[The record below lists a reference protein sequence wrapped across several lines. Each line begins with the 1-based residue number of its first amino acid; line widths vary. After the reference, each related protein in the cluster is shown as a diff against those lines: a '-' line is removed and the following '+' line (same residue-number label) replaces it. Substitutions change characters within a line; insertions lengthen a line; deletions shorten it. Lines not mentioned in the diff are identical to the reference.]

1 MASVAEIAPLS
12 TEFDV
17 PGTESKSVVEKEITA
32 LGKVIFEKATVGL
45 QSATQAVVSNV
56 PQMIQELTQEIE
68 SGSIKN
74 FNGAI
79 NKLNILIDKLGINLR
94 SYDTKLADAVDKFRG
109 NQEKLQQD
117 LARLREEGIKAEINE
132 RGTGIKF
139 LTRQEIVQREKEYK
153 EREKIIA
160 DEKQKRLDLV
170 QTIENTNRSD
180 KENIKARKD
189 LNKSIEKEQEL
200 KDKNAKESEV
210 LNNQTADTGRDMG
223 GFSKLAELKEAF
235 MVIPDTINEVA
246 GGFAQF
252 GKSLMSGFK
261 QFLFAPLKTIGRL
274 FKTIGNIFRSAR
286 ALIALKVIAVIAAF
300 QFFAEKIDFI
310 KEKFTGAFTAVLDG
324 ITGAFEKVKDFF
336 QGIVDWFRNSPVG
349 KFFGLDD
356 GAEERDEK
364 AAMEGTG
371 KYQSIE
377 GEGAVDISNDA
388 ELSGRDSKDP
398 IAPFYDNQSGEIIQ
412 PDNPNYFE
420 IKKRNVNT
428 SEQMLGDDG
437 KIIPMVNEPKSLLA
451 ERQVTGNVMADGSD
465 TSDALKFLQNEAQ
478 TMEKPVVTN
487 IQNNS
492 NVNSQQ
498 STGTTIAGFV
508 DHEPDTS
515 FKYVRKDNGDQYI

>member
-1 MASVAEIAPLS
+1 MASVAEIEPLS

-45 QSATQAVVSNV
+45 KSATQAVVSNV

-68 SGSIKN
+68 SGSIQS
-74 FNGAI
+74 FNTAI

-94 SYDTKLADAVDKFRG
+94 SYDTKLADAVDQFRG
-109 NQEKLQQD
+109 KQEKLQQD

-139 LTRQEIVQREKEYK
+139 LTRQEITQREKEFK

-160 DEKQKRLDLV
+160 DEQQKRLDLV
-170 QTIENTNRSD
+170 KTIENTNRSD

-200 KDKNAKESEV
+200 RDKNAKEGEV
-210 LNNQTADTGRDMG
+210 LRNQTADTGRDMG

-336 QGIVDWFRNSPVG
+336 QGIVDWFKNSAVG
-349 KFFGLDD
+349 KFFFG
-356 GAEERDEK
+356 DEDK
-364 AAMEGTG
+364 EKQDAVEGTG
-371 KYQSIE
+371 KNQSLE
-377 GEGAVDISNDA
+377 GEGAIDISNDA

-398 IAPFYDNQSGEIIQ
+398 ISPFFDKQSGEIIQ

-437 KIIPMVNEPKSLLA
+437 RIIPMASEPKSLLA

-515 FKYVRKDNGDQYI
+515 FKFVRRDNGDQYI

>member
-1 MASVAEIAPLS
+1 MASVAEIEPLS
-12 TEFDV
+12 TEFEV
-17 PGTESKSVVEKEITA
+17 PGTESKSAVEKEITA
-32 LGKVIFEKATVGL
+32 LGKVIFEKASVGL
-45 QSATQAVVSNV
+45 KSATQAVVSNV

-139 LTRQEIVQREKEYK
+139 LTRQEITQREKEFK

-160 DEKQKRLDLV
+160 DEQQKRLDLV
-170 QTIENTNRSD
+170 KTIENTNRSD

-200 KDKNAKESEV
+200 RDKNAKEGEV
-210 LNNQTADTGRDMG
+210 LSNQTADTGRDMG

-274 FKTIGNIFRSAR
+274 FKTIGNIFKSAR

-324 ITGAFEKVKDFF
+324 ITGVFEKVKNFF
-336 QGIVDWFRNSPVG
+336 QGIVDWFKNSAVG
-349 KFFGLDD
+349 KFFFGDD
-356 GAEERDEK
+356 DKEEQDAIK
-364 AAMEGTG
+364 GTG
-371 KYQSIE
+371 RNQSLE

-398 IAPFYDNQSGEIIQ
+398 IAPFFDKQSGQIIQ
-412 PDNPNYFE
+412 PDNPNYLD
-420 IKKRNVNT
+420 IKKQNLNT
-428 SEQMLGDDG
+428 SEQILDSDG
-437 KIIPMVNEPKSLLA
+437 KVVPIINEPKSLLA
-451 ERQVTGNVMADGSD
+451 ERQVVGNVMADGSD
-465 TSDALKFLQNEAQ
+465 TSDALKFLQNETQ

-492 NVNSQQ
+492 NVTSQNS
-498 STGTTIAGFV
+498 SGTTVSGFI

-515 FKYVRKDNGDQYI
+515 FKFVRRDNGDQYI

>member
-1 MASVAEIAPLS
+1 MASVADIEPLS

-45 QSATQAVVSNV
+45 KSATQAVVSNV

-68 SGSIKN
+68 SGSIQS
-74 FNGAI
+74 FNTAI

-109 NQEKLQQD
+109 KQEKLQQD

-139 LTRQEIVQREKEYK
+139 LTRQEITQREKEYK
-153 EREKIIA
+153 ERERIIA
-160 DEKQKRLDLV
+160 DEQQKRLDLV
-170 QTIENTNRSD
+170 KTIENTNRSD

-200 KDKNAKESEV
+200 KEKNAKEGEV
-210 LNNQTADTGRDMG
+210 LRSTTADTGRDMG
-223 GFSKLAELKEAF
+223 GFSKLAEIKEAF

-286 ALIALKVIAVIAAF
+286 ALIALKVLAVIAAF

-324 ITGAFEKVKDFF
+324 ITGAFEKVKNFF
-336 QGIVDWFRNSPVG
+336 QGIVDWFKNSAVG
-349 KFFGLDD
+349 KFFFGDQ
-356 GAEERDEK
+356 EEKERQD
-364 AAMEGTG
+364 AVEGKG
-371 KYQSIE
+371 KFQSLE
-377 GEGAVDISNDA
+377 GEGAIDISNDA
-388 ELSGRDSKDP
+388 ELSKFDAKDP
-398 IAPFYDNQSGEIIQ
+398 IRPFYDKESKQIIQ
-412 PDNPNYFE
+412 PDNPNFLE
-420 IKKRNVNT
+420 IKKRQFNN
-428 SEQMLGDDG
+428 SEQMIGDDG
-437 KIIPMVNEPKSLLA
+437 RLIPIVNEPKSLLA
-451 ERQVTGNVMADGSD
+451 ERQVVGNNMADGSD
-465 TSDALKFLQNEAQ
+465 TSDALKFLQNESQ
-478 TMEKPVVTN
+478 TLDTPVVTN

-498 STGTTIAGFV
+498 SSGTTIAGFV

-515 FKYVRKDNGDQYI
+515 FKFIRRDNGDQYI

>member
-1 MASVAEIAPLS
+1 M
-12 TEFDV
+12 
-17 PGTESKSVVEKEITA
+17 
-32 LGKVIFEKATVGL
+32 
-45 QSATQAVVSNV
+45 
-56 PQMIQELTQEIE
+56 
-68 SGSIKN
+68 
-74 FNGAI
+74 
-79 NKLNILIDKLGINLR
+79 
-94 SYDTKLADAVDKFRG
+94 
-109 NQEKLQQD
+109 
-117 LARLREEGIKAEINE
+117 
-132 RGTGIKF
+132 
-139 LTRQEIVQREKEYK
+139 
-153 EREKIIA
+153 
-160 DEKQKRLDLV
+160 QK
-170 QTIENTNRSD
+170 
-180 KENIKARKD
+180 
-189 LNKSIEKEQEL
+189 
-200 KDKNAKESEV
+200 
-210 LNNQTADTGRDMG
+210 
-223 GFSKLAELKEAF
+223 
-235 MVIPDTINEVA
+235 
-246 GGFAQF
+246 
-252 GKSLMSGFK
+252 
-261 QFLFAPLKTIGRL
+261 
-274 FKTIGNIFRSAR
+274 
-286 ALIALKVIAVIAAF
+286 
-300 QFFAEKIDFI
+300 KIDFI

-336 QGIVDWFRNSPVG
+336 QGIVDWFRNSAVG

-356 GAEERDEK
+356 GAQEREEK

-371 KYQSIE
+371 KFQSIE

>member
-1 MASVAEIAPLS
+1 MASVAEIQPLS

-45 QSATQAVVSNV
+45 KSATQAVVSDV
-56 PQMIQELTQEIE
+56 PEMIRDLTTQIE
-68 SGSIKN
+68 TGSIDSFGK
-74 FNGAI
+74 AI
-79 NKLNILIDKLGINLR
+79 NKLIMLVDDLGINLR
-94 SYDTKLADAVDKFRG
+94 QYNSELADTVDRFRG
-109 NQEKLQQD
+109 SQSKLQEE
-117 LARLREEGIKAEINE
+117 LGRLREQGIKAEIDE
-132 RGTGIKF
+132 DRQRIRI
-139 LTRQEIVQREKEYK
+139 LTQNDITEYN
-153 EREKIIA
+153 
-160 DEKQKRLDLV
+160 KQKKVNEESIAKNREEIEQRTKLLSRLEEEGRL
-170 QTIENTNRSD
+170 T
-180 KENIKARKD
+180 KKD
-189 LNKSIEKEQEL
+189 RDSKEQEIKTRAQNIENL
-200 KDKNAKESEV
+200 QKEND
-210 LNNQTADTGRDMG
+210 LIDQRTNTTADTGRDVG

-286 ALIALKVIAVIAAF
+286 ALIALKVLAVIAAF
-300 QFFAEKIDFI
+300 QFFAEKIDVI
-310 KEKFTGAFTAVLDG
+310 RDTIVGV
-324 ITGAFEKVKDFF
+324 FEKIKDFF
-336 QGIVDWFRNSPVG
+336 QGIVDWFKNSAVG
-349 KFFGLDD
+349 KFFFGDQ
-356 GAEERDEK
+356 EEKEK
-364 AAMEGTG
+364 EDAIEGRG
-371 KYQSIE
+371 KFQSLE

-388 ELSGRDSKDP
+388 ELSNRDSKDP
-398 IAPFYDNQSGEIIQ
+398 IAPFFDKQSGEIIQ
-412 PDNPNYFE
+412 PDNPNYLD

-437 KIIPMVNEPKSLLA
+437 RIIPMVSEPKSLLA
-451 ERQVTGNVMADGSD
+451 ERQVVGNNMADGSD